1 MYCSRCGTQN
11 PDTAAFCAQCGSP
24 MAGGQPAQAPATPAQ
39 VQTTEEMAGLG
50 LRVVSFVVD
59 GIITSI
65 PYLNFITVIVN
76 WVMYRRGNTIGLKLV
91 GARIVRENGDVSGF
105 FHTFIRAFAAIL
117 SFIPLGLGYAWALW
131 DPQRQT
137 WHDKIMHTYVMR
149 DTPELAAR
157 QGTSSDVAKLL
168 FWLLVVGLPAL
179 GILIAIASS

>member
-1 MYCSRCGTQN
+1 MPS
-11 PDTAAFCAQCGSP
+11 
-24 MAGGQPAQAPATPAQ
+24 
-39 VQTTEEMAGLG
+39 
-50 LRVVSFVVD
+50 
-59 GIITSI
+59 
-65 PYLNFITVIVN
+65 
-76 WVMYRRGNTIGLKLV
+76 
-91 GARIVRENGDVSGF
+91 
-105 FHTFIRAFAAIL
+105 AFAAIL

>member
-1 MYCSRCGTQN
+1 MS
-11 PDTAAFCAQCGSP
+11 AS
-24 MAGGQPAQAPATPAQ
+24 QPAQVQATPAQ

-76 WVMYRRGNTIGLKLV
+76 WVMYRRGNTIDLKLV

-137 WHDKIMHTYVMR
+137 WHDKLMHTYVLR
-149 DTPELAAR
+149 DTPELASR
-157 QGTSSDVAKLL
+157 QGTSSGAAVGLFWGLLVGGLILL
-168 FWLLVVGLPAL
+168 FV
-179 GILIAIASS
+179 LIG

>member
-1 MYCSRCGTQN
+1 
-11 PDTAAFCAQCGSP
+11 
-24 MAGGQPAQAPATPAQ
+24 
-39 VQTTEEMAGLG
+39 
-50 LRVVSFVVD
+50 
-59 GIITSI
+59 
-65 PYLNFITVIVN
+65 
-76 WVMYRRGNTIGLKLV
+76 MYRRGNTIGLKLV

-168 FWLLVVGLPAL
+168 FWLLVVGLPCSRHSNSHRVILRVASLL
-179 GILIAIASS
+179 GGLQNQPSWLPLSSPLAVGHHLCHNSAIHSEGNDYD